1 MIGVIVGSSERA
13 AVEEFFELFKTPWEF
28 YRLGR
33 QYDVII
39 AAGVDVPEVR
49 TKLLL
54 IYSSR
59 TEATDKRFGVVGGAC
74 VRKISMDYRGTV
86 LPLYGDVLTFND
98 ASSEVACVKAG
109 SAKVGLEIRLPEFTV
124 LRLGYDLFHEVQ
136 LLLSGAQPVAHA
148 HVPTLDYHIEMLRS
162 WILTAGISLLE
173 IPPSP
178 AGYSFIVCLT
188 HDIDFIGIRQHKFDH
203 SMWGFV
209 YRSTFGAMLNFL
221 RRRIS
226 FTRLLQIWRAV
237 VSLPIVYLGWA
248 KDFWSPFEW
257 YLRLEKGLPATYFLI
272 PFKDRPGKNVHSK
285 DGSKRATAYDITD
298 ISEWTTTL
306 SKQGCEIGVH
316 GIDSWHD
323 VEAGREELARI
334 AKATRQAEIG
344 IRMHWLLQ
352 DRNTFRVLEQA
363 GYSYDST
370 LGYNETIGYRNATT
384 QAFRPDGA
392 QTLLELP
399 LHIQDGAL
407 FYPQRLNLLE
417 PEARKR
423 CAELI
428 HNAKKFGGVLT
439 ILWHDR
445 SHGPERFWGDFYAE
459 LVGELRTLDGW
470 FGTAAEAVGWFQKRR
485 EVRFEQKELEDGSSQ
500 LQLLSNGEEIL
511 PPLKIRVYSGIGSE
525 ANFVDFC
532 WNRRVSSEGD
542 PLLQQSLTFV
552 TNLSEPHVPSAI
564 RPTKRPPAG
573 AAK

>member
-1 MIGVIVGSSERA
+1 MIGVIARTSERA

-33 QYDVII
+33 QYDIII
-39 AAGVDVPEVR
+39 AAGVDVPEVQ

-59 TEATDKRFGVVGGAC
+59 TEATDKRFGVVGGPC
-74 VRKISMDYRGTV
+74 VRQISMDYRGTA
-86 LPLYGDVLTFND
+86 LPLYGDALTFDD
-98 ASSEVACVKAG
+98 ASRGVACVKAD
-109 SAKVGLEIRLPEFTV
+109 SATVGLEIRLPEVTV
-124 LRLGYDLFHEVQ
+124 LRFGYDLFHEVQ
-136 LLLSGAQPVAHA
+136 LLLSGAQPVEYA
-148 HVPTLDYHIEMLRS
+148 HVPTLDCHIEMLRS
-162 WILTAGISLLE
+162 WILTAGINLLE

-209 YRSTFGAMLNFL
+209 YRSTVGATLNFL
-221 RRRIS
+221 TRRIS

-237 VSLPIVYLGWA
+237 ISLPLVYLGWA
-248 KDFWSPFEW
+248 NDFWSPFEW
-257 YLRLEKGLPATYFLI
+257 YLRLENRLPATYFLI
-272 PFKDRPGKNVHSK
+272 PFKGRPGKNVRTK
-285 DGSKRATAYDITD
+285 DASKRATAYDITD

-306 SKQGCEIGVH
+306 SKQGCEISVH

-334 AKATRQAEIG
+334 AKVTRKSEIG
-344 IRMHWLLQ
+344 IRMHWLLH

-363 GYSYDST
+363 GYAYDST

-407 FYPQRLNLLE
+407 FYPQRLNLSE
-417 PEARKR
+417 PEAWKR

-428 HNAKKFGGVLT
+428 HNAQKVGGVLT

-445 SHGPERFWGDFYAE
+445 SHGPERFWGDFYAK
-459 LVGELRTLDGW
+459 LLGELRTLDGW

-485 EVRFEQKELEDGSSQ
+485 QVRFEQTELEDGSSQ
-500 LQLLSNGEEIL
+500 LQLLYDGEEIL
-511 PPLKIRVYSGIGSE
+511 PPLKIRVYSRTGSE
-525 ANFVDFC
+525 RNVVDFC
-532 WNRRVSSEGD
+532 WKSQVSSEKD
-542 PLLQQSLTFV
+542 PLLQQSLRFFAKF
-552 TNLSEPHVPSAI
+552 SEPQVQDGT
-564 RPTKRPPAG
+564 RQTKRQPAS